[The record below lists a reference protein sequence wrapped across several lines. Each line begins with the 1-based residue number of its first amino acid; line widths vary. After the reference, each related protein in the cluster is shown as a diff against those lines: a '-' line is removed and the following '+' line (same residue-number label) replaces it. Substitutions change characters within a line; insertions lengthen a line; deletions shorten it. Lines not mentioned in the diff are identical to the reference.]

1 MTAQNARDLSSSKE
15 RLRLWLRLLRTT
27 RLVEAELR
35 ERLRL
40 KFNTTLPRFDVL
52 AALSRHP
59 DGLKMNEL
67 SQQLKVSN
75 GNVTGIISRL
85 VDDGWVTRIAITDDR
100 RATRVQLTGEGKARF
115 AEMASAHEAWVDE
128 LFHELP
134 TDVVHNLNDLLSH
147 IPTDAGDH
155 G

>member
-1 MTAQNARDLSSSKE
+1 MTVQGNHPLNSSKE

-40 KFNTTLPRFDVL
+40 QFNTTLPRFDVL

-75 GNVTGIISRL
+75 GNVTGIITRL
-85 VDDGWVTRIAITDDR
+85 VDDGWVSRIAIADDR
-100 RATRVQLTGEGKARF
+100 RATRVKLTKAGQARF
-115 AEMASAHEAWVDE
+115 TEMAAAHETWVDE

-147 IPTDAGDH
+147 IPTDAGEH